1 MDNLWQIHVY
11 EDQHL
16 VHAAEISGA
25 VELGRQA
32 TSRETAGS
40 QTEERPGYWRVI
52 VGRREEQNIS
62 RRHVLLEPLA
72 ESRARVTNQSTSQAV
87 RFSDGAELA
96 PQAVCE
102 RPLPLV
108 LALGGKTVEIQDLGS
123 IQGPLQSLASLTCPP
138 GTRLLGDTM
147 PSPLAALPSRADNQG
162 AIEAM
167 LRWMQGVL
175 EVLQSAAGSSDFFDK
190 AASALVQLVGLDHGW
205 VLLRDGGE
213 FKTQAAAHAPDLPFD
228 PDSQPSRRVLHLVSQ
243 QKRTLWQVPEQP
255 AGRGESLR
263 EVNAVVAAPILDRSG
278 EVIGALY
285 GDRLLSS
292 AVLALRKGDQ
302 ADSSRLREG
311 PISRHEAVLVEVLA
325 VGVAAGLARV
335 KEEQAALRARVQF
348 EQFFTREL
356 SLQLAAQPDLLQGR
370 ESEVT
375 LLFCDVRGFSRIS
388 ERLGPGRTVEWLQ
401 DVMGALS
408 ECVFARHG
416 VLVEYLGDEL
426 IAMWGAPAEQP
437 EHPALACRAAL
448 DMLEQLPRLNE
459 RWQPVLGEPTD
470 LGIGINTGVAR
481 VGNIGTPRKFKY
493 GPLGNTVNLA
503 SRVQGATKYL
513 KSRLLITEATQ
524 GRLGA
529 GFLARRLCRVRVV
542 HIAEPVGLYEL
553 MPPEQPDAPAVKETY
568 EKALAEF
575 EQRHFRVAAR
585 LLAPLIGEDVND
597 GPSLVLMSRIVNAL
611 VEDAARFEPVWELP
625 GK

>member
-11 EDQHL
+11 EDQRL

-40 QTEERPGYWRVI
+40 QTEERPGYWRVV

-62 RRHVLLEPLA
+62 RKHVLVEPLA
-72 ESRARVTNQSTSQAV
+72 DSRARVTNESTSQAV
-87 RFSDGAELA
+87 RFPDGAELA
-96 PQAVCE
+96 PQAACE

-108 LALGGKTVEIQDLGS
+108 LALGNKTVEIQEVAS
-123 IQGPLQSLASLTCPP
+123 VQGPLHSLAALTCPP
-138 GTRLLGDTM
+138 GAGLPAGAM
-147 PSPLAALPSRADNQG
+147 PSPLAALPAPADNQE
-162 AIEAM
+162 AMEAM

-190 AASALVQLVGLDHGW
+190 AARALVQLVGLDHGW
-205 VLLRDGGE
+205 VLLREGGD

-228 PDSQPSRRVLHLVSQ
+228 PDSQPSRRVLRLVSQ
-243 QKRTLWQVPEQP
+243 QKRTLWQVPEP

-263 EVNAVVAAPILDRSG
+263 EVNAVVAAPILDRAG

-292 AVLALRKGDQ
+292 AVLALRSGGR
-302 ADSSRLREG
+302 ADGSRLRDG

-356 SLQLAAQPDLLQGR
+356 SLQLAAQPDLLHGR
-370 ESEVT
+370 DSEVT

-388 ERLGPGRTVEWLQ
+388 ERLGPARTVEWLQ

-426 IAMWGAPAEQP
+426 IAMWGAPVEQP

-459 RWQPVLGEPTD
+459 RWQAVLGEPTD
-470 LGIGINTGVAR
+470 LGIGLNTGVAR

-493 GPLGNTVNLA
+493 GPLGNAVNLA

-513 KSRLLITEATQ
+513 KSRLLVTEATQ
-524 GRLGA
+524 ARLGA

-553 MPPEQPDAPAVKETY
+553 MSPEQPDSLAVKETY

-575 EQRHFRVAAR
+575 EQRHFRAAAR
-585 LLAPLIGEDVND
+585 LLAPLIGEDIND